1 MAISGEGEGYK
12 ASPRV
17 PARPASERPVRSAD
31 HRRLIDDNTRQ
42 ECHRQRPRGSPRGAG
57 ADIQARPLLGLS
69 HYDSKNGKSRQEEI
83 LSLQETSEMTPADR
97 EALAKAVRSLEHP
110 SLAARLTNLVGKPVE
125 LIGYALPSFASK
137 AIASAT
143 TKGLEAALKVALRT
157 LPRSPR
163 TGSELLHRALATAS
177 GAAGGTF
184 GLAALPVELPVSTVI
199 MLRSI
204 ADIAQSEGEDLSDP
218 ESVLSC
224 VEVFALGG
232 RAGSADAS
240 ESGYFAVRGMLAK
253 TVTEAA
259 RFVAERGVIKEGAPI
274 LLKFVTQVAARFGL
288 VVTQKVA
295 AQALPVVGALGGAA
309 VNYVFI
315 EHFQEVARGHFT
327 VRRLERLYGKDKIRT
342 EYDQIAQQL

>member
-1 MAISGEGEGYK
+1 
-12 ASPRV
+12 
-17 PARPASERPVRSAD
+17 
-31 HRRLIDDNTRQ
+31 
-42 ECHRQRPRGSPRGAG
+42 
-57 ADIQARPLLGLS
+57 
-69 HYDSKNGKSRQEEI
+69 
-83 LSLQETSEMTPADR
+83 LSLQETSDMTMADR
-97 EALAKAVRSLEHP
+97 EALTNAVKSLEHP
-110 SLAARLTNLVGKPVE
+110 SLAARLTNLIGKPVE

-143 TKGLEAALKVALRT
+143 SMGLEAALKVALRT

-163 TGSELLHRALATAS
+163 TGSELLHRALAMAS

-184 GLAALPVELPVSTVI
+184 GLAALPVELPVSTMI

-204 ADIAQSEGEDLSDP
+204 ADIAQNEGEDLSDP

-259 RFVAERGVIKEGAPI
+259 RFVAERGIVKEGAPI
-274 LLKFVTQVAARFGL
+274 LLKFVTQMAARFGL

-295 AQALPVVGALGGAA
+295 GQALPVVGALGRAA
-309 VNYVFI
+309 VNYAFI
-315 EHFQEVARGHFT
+315 EHFQDVARGHFT
-327 VRRLERLYGKDKIRT
+327 VRRLERFYGKDKIRT
-342 EYDQIAQQL
+342 E

>member
-1 MAISGEGEGYK
+1 MAL
-12 ASPRV
+12 
-17 PARPASERPVRSAD
+17 
-31 HRRLIDDNTRQ
+31 H
-42 ECHRQRPRGSPRGAG
+42 
-57 ADIQARPLLGLS
+57 
-69 HYDSKNGKSRQEEI
+69 
-83 LSLQETSEMTPADR
+83 
-97 EALAKAVRSLEHP
+97 
-110 SLAARLTNLVGKPVE
+110 
-125 LIGYALPSFASK
+125 
-137 AIASAT
+137 
-143 TKGLEAALKVALRT
+143 T
-157 LPRSPR
+157 LPRSQQ
-163 TGSELLHRALATAS
+163 TGSELFHRALATAS

-204 ADIAQSEGEDLSDP
+204 ADIAQNEGKDLSDP

-232 RAGSADAS
+232 RAGSANAS

-253 TVTEAA
+253 TVSEAA

-274 LLKFVTQVAARFGL
+274 LVKLVTQVAARFGL

-309 VNYVFI
+309 VNYAFI

-327 VRRLERLYGKDKIRT
+327 VRRLERLYGEDKIRT
-342 EYDQIAQQL
+342 LYDKIAQQLFQVRSTVPSHRRDSE

>member
-1 MAISGEGEGYK
+1 
-12 ASPRV
+12 
-17 PARPASERPVRSAD
+17 
-31 HRRLIDDNTRQ
+31 
-42 ECHRQRPRGSPRGAG
+42 
-57 ADIQARPLLGLS
+57 
-69 HYDSKNGKSRQEEI
+69 
-83 LSLQETSEMTPADR
+83 LSLQEASEMTLADR
-97 EALAKAVRSLEHP
+97 EALRKAVRSLEHP

-125 LIGYALPSFASK
+125 LIGYALPAFASK

-143 TKGLEAALKVALRT
+143 SKGLEAALKVALRT

-163 TGSELLHRALATAS
+163 ARSQFLHRALATAS

-204 ADIAQSEGEDLSDP
+204 ADIAQTEGEDLADP

-259 RFVAERGVIKEGAPI
+259 RFVAERGLLKEGAPI

-288 VVTQKVA
+288 VVTQKVV
-295 AQALPVVGALGGAA
+295 AQALPLVGALGGAA
-309 VNYVFI
+309 VNYAFI
-315 EHFQEVARGHFT
+315 EHFQDVARGHFT
-327 VRRLERLYGKDKIRT
+327 VRRLERLYGKERIRS
-342 EYDQIAQQL
+342 EYDLIAGQL

>member
-1 MAISGEGEGYK
+1 MAL
-12 ASPRV
+12 
-17 PARPASERPVRSAD
+17 
-31 HRRLIDDNTRQ
+31 H
-42 ECHRQRPRGSPRGAG
+42 
-57 ADIQARPLLGLS
+57 
-69 HYDSKNGKSRQEEI
+69 
-83 LSLQETSEMTPADR
+83 
-97 EALAKAVRSLEHP
+97 
-110 SLAARLTNLVGKPVE
+110 
-125 LIGYALPSFASK
+125 
-137 AIASAT
+137 
-143 TKGLEAALKVALRT
+143 T
-157 LPRSPR
+157 LPRSQQ
-163 TGSELLHRALATAS
+163 TGSELFHRALATAS

-204 ADIAQSEGEDLSDP
+204 ADIAQNEGKDLSDP

-232 RAGSADAS
+232 RAGSANAS
-240 ESGYFAVRGMLAK
+240 ESGYFAARGMLAK

-259 RFVAERGVIKEGAPI
+259 RFVVERGVIKEGAPI

-309 VNYVFI
+309 VNYAFI

-327 VRRLERLYGKDKIRT
+327 VRRLERLYGEDKIRT
-342 EYDQIAQQL
+342 LYDKIAQQLFQVRSTVPSHRRDSE